1 MKNILIVTQH
11 FWPER
16 FIINDIAL
24 QLKQQGYSISVLTGK
39 PNYPDGNFFKGYSYF
54 SQNFEKWNDIKIYR
68 SFLIPRG
75 KSNKFE
81 LFVNYLS
88 FAFFASLRVFSI
100 KEKIDVIFVYQTS
113 PITLAIPAIFAKY
126 KFKAKLHLWVQDLWP
141 DSVSAAGNINSK
153 LLLKLLDFLTR
164 MVYFFSDLILVQS
177 KSFIDY
183 ITQQGVKINKIKVL
197 PNTAEIHYGSSN
209 LSIKYK
215 KLMPKGTI
223 LMFAGNIGE
232 AQSFKTLVNAAKLVH
247 KVNKEVYWVIIGD
260 GRKRKD
266 VESLV
271 KKYNLSNH
279 FIFLGSYPSDQMPLF
294 YQHADALVF
303 SLKKKNIYSLT
314 IPSKVQS
321 YMASSKPIIASVDG
335 ISSKIIKEAKCGFA
349 SPAEDYKE
357 LANNVITFL
366 NYKFSKK
373 KNMAKNAGVYY
384 EKNFSREIFLMKI
397 NSYFNLN

>member
-197 PNTAEIHYGSSN
+197 PNTAEVHYGSSN

-232 AQSFKTLVNAAKLVH
+232 AQSFKTLVNAH
-247 KVNKEVYWVIIGD
+247 
-260 GRKRKD
+260 
-266 VESLV
+266 
-271 KKYNLSNH
+271 H
-279 FIFLGSYPSDQMPLF
+279 F
-294 YQHADALVF
+294 
-303 SLKKKNIYSLT
+303 
-314 IPSKVQS
+314 
-321 YMASSKPIIASVDG
+321 
-335 ISSKIIKEAKCGFA
+335 E
-349 SPAEDYKE
+349 
-357 LANNVITFL
+357 
-366 NYKFSKK
+366 
-373 KNMAKNAGVYY
+373 
-384 EKNFSREIFLMKI
+384 
-397 NSYFNLN
+397 